1 MRELVFDAFSDPE
14 PVEQSRIKT
23 STGPG
28 AVQNAEK
35 NREGQLF
42 VHSAKNSSL
51 G

>member
-28 AVQNAEK
+28 AVPNAGPLHV
-35 NREGQLF
+35 NQLT
-42 VHSAKNSSL
+42 